1 MPHAIKIPD
10 DVVVVVCLHVWQ
22 PPDLTHFTVT
32 VCPSGLV
39 VVVGLQS
46 GRFGSALVHSQVT
59 VAETPPPPAI
69 RAVTKWRVPSA
80 AGVREL

>member
-1 MPHAIKIPD
+1 
-10 DVVVVVCLHVWQ
+10 LHVWQ

-46 GRFGSALVHSQVT
+46 GGFGAALVPSQVT

-80 AGVREL
+80 AGVCEP